1 MWRARPIA
9 AVVAALLSG
18 ATLLALAALPATAE
32 ARPLVTGITNLGTN
46 DPLAFARTRETGA
59 RFVRVQIHWEGAV
72 PDAEPVGWRP
82 DDPSDP
88 NYDWSESDAAAIQ
101 AVAAGLTPVFQVGGV
116 PQWAQRC
123 KTPPSLPSY
132 ALCDPEPAKLQA
144 FATAAARRYAGGTP
158 GVPRVRY
165 WQILNEPNLSLYFFP
180 QFDVTGKALSPSL
193 YRDLVN
199 AFSAGVKSVLPSN
212 LVLAGGLGPVAVP
225 PWTIGPMR
233 FAREMLCM
241 KGHAKPK
248 PTPGDCGGGVDF
260 DIFAMQPY
268 STGGPLHEGGVNDVQ
283 IGDLGKLQTLLRAA
297 DKAGRINGHYKRTP
311 LWITEFSWDSNPPDP
326 GGLSMPILT
335 RWTAEAMHTAWQAGV
350 SHFFWYSLH
359 DGESEPQR
367 SFSETLQS
375 GLYFRGPTLAQDE
388 PKPVLYAFRFP
399 FVAYPGK
406 KGLSFWGRTPSSGA
420 GKVTIQVKDGR
431 GWHKVASLRAG
442 KDGIFQGMAKTGY
455 GRGGKGYARAH
466 FSRGSSLPFSM
477 HPVEEFRHPPFG

>member
-1 MWRARPIA
+1 MLRVRSI
-9 AVVAALLSG
+9 VVGTVALLCG
-18 ATLLALAALPATAE
+18 ALLPAPA
-32 ARPLVTGITNLGTN
+32 ASPAKADAQPLLTGVTNLGS
-46 DPLAFARTRETGA
+46 DAPLAFMRTRETGA
-59 RFVRVQIHWEGAV
+59 RFVRLQLHWQGAV
-72 PDAEPVGWRP
+72 PETEPVGWRP

-88 NYDWSESDAAAIQ
+88 NYDWSESDTAAIQ
-101 AVAAGLTPVFQVGGV
+101 AVQAGLTPVFQVGGA

-123 KTPPSLPSY
+123 TTPPSLPSY
-132 ALCDPEPAKLQA
+132 ALCDPDPADLQA

-165 WQILNEPNLSLYFFP
+165 WQVLNEPNLSLYFFP
-180 QFDVTGKALSPSL
+180 QFDVTGKALSPGL

-199 AFSAGVKSVLPSN
+199 AFYAGVKSVLPSN

-233 FAREMLCM
+233 FTREMLCM
-241 KGHAKPK
+241 KGHVKPR
-248 PTPGDCGGGVDF
+248 PAPGNCGGGVDF

-297 DKAGRINGHYKRTP
+297 DRAGRINGHYKKTP
-311 LWITEFSWDSNPPDP
+311 LWVTEFSWDSNPPDP

-335 RWTAEAMHTAWQAGV
+335 RWTAEALHTAWQAGV

-375 GLYFRGPTLAQDE
+375 GLYFRGPTLEQDE

-399 FVAYPGK
+399 FVAYPGQ
-406 KGLSFWGRTPSSGA
+406 KGLSFWGRTPSSGRGRVA
-420 GKVTIQVKDGR
+420 IQVQEGS
-431 GWHKVASLRAG
+431 GWRKVMTVRAD
-442 KDGIFQGMAKTGY
+442 KNGIFQGLAKTGY
-455 GRGGKGYARAH
+455 GRGKKGAARAY
-466 FSRGSSLPFSM
+466 FGRGGSVPFSM
-477 HPVEEFRHPPFG
+477 RPVAEFRHPPFG